1 MDRTVGLT
9 GFTGL
14 RPILCM
20 HRVKTAAGA
29 KPPSFIEAF
38 YPPTEE
44 KVLFALRKTLS
55 AYKTAQSLPRWW
67 VSLCQRISITSTG
80 ARGRGARIFQQFSP
94 FCPSVY
100 THNNGVSQG
109 RWNSF
114 QLHKVKT
121 PGCFPNRIRATACL
135 ANNFSAREPNLP
147 LTRRGKRKHFGL
159 NFCTILYFDSSVYEP
174 RPVRTATCCVTTHSE
189 GFPPSRLTHLHL
201 YPPSPPTQKA
211 RRKKKKTPK
220 QKEKSQKNKMKLLD
234 TTVEII
240 IIIINTKNLK
250 KKQTM
255 IKTPKTKQKYHVK
268 KGFVIDFYLIPLKE
282 INNTKTETV

>member
-211 RRKKKKTPK
+211 RRK
-220 QKEKSQKNKMKLLD
+220 
-234 TTVEII
+234 
-240 IIIINTKNLK
+240 
-250 KKQTM
+250 
-255 IKTPKTKQKYHVK
+255 TKQ
-268 KGFVIDFYLIPLKE
+268 
-282 INNTKTETV
+282 NTKTKGKISKEQDETAWYNRRNNNNNNNKYKKPKKKKKKLWSKPPKRNKNITLKKAL

>member
-44 KVLFALRKTLS
+44 KVLFALR
-55 AYKTAQSLPRWW
+55 KTAQSLPRWW

-211 RRKKKKTPK
+211 RRKKKTPK

-240 IIIINTKNLK
+240 IIIIINTKNLK
-250 KKQTM
+250 KK
-255 IKTPKTKQKYHVK
+255 KKKLWSKPPKRNKNITLK
-268 KGFVIDFYLIPLKE
+268 KAL
-282 INNTKTETV
+282 

>member
-211 RRKKKKTPK
+211 RRKKQNKTPK

-240 IIIINTKNLK
+240 IIIIINTKNLK
-250 KKQTM
+250 NKKNKKNYDQN
-255 IKTPKTKQKYHVK
+255 PQNETK
-268 KGFVIDFYLIPLKE
+268 ISR
-282 INNTKTETV
+282 